1 MGLRALPLS
10 PSHNSFSP
18 SLGVAQP
25 LPRHHRLSRSSKFV
39 VVSAK
44 VDEKNEKEEPKKS
57 KQSLFSSVTEALD
70 FSQVRSVEDAQLLE
84 KARDATQ
91 SGGRMSREQYGALRR
106 KIGGTYKDFFKS
118 YVDVDG
124 QYVEEG
130 WVDKTCKVCKEDTR
144 GEPRQVDKFGRYVHV
159 ACLEK
164 SNSGNFFTRLFSR

>member
-1 MGLRALPLS
+1 MGLRVLPLS

-18 SLGVAQP
+18 NLGVAQT

-44 VDEKNEKEEPKKS
+44 VDENNEKEEPKKS

-91 SGGRMSREQYGALRR
+91 SGGRMSREQVHLQKPVYPASSSLLTC
-106 KIGGTYKDFFKS
+106 IFML
-118 YVDVDG
+118 DG
-124 QYVEEG
+124 HSSVS
-130 WVDKTCKVCKEDTR
+130 
-144 GEPRQVDKFGRYVHV
+144 
-159 ACLEK
+159 AI
-164 SNSGNFFTRLFSR
+164 SNW